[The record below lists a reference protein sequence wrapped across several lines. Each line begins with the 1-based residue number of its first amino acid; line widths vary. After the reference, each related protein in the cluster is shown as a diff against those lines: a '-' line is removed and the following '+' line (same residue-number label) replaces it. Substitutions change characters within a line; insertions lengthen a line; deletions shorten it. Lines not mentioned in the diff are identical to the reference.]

1 TKMAETLSLARISV
15 CPLLEIPK
23 FRNNIPVK
31 VFESWACGIPV
42 VCSDLPPIRPFFKD
56 TQYGLLVKPGSASA
70 LADAMERLLTNPAE
84 GSRMGEAGAQ
94 ARGSAWKKTGG

>member
-1 TKMAETLSLARISV
+1 
-15 CPLLEIPK
+15 
-23 FRNNIPVK
+23 VK

-84 GSRMGEAGAQ
+84 ASRMGEAGRNAVVSRYNNNRESTKLL
-94 ARGSAWKKTGG
+94 AFYKRILAEES